1 LVGVGGVG
9 LTSTNP
15 TSQKLANDD
24 QLRTVCGPVHAVK
37 NTVRAAEPK
46 LTFTSGAE
54 QDRDAGDELV
64 RLAIKALCP

>member
-1 LVGVGGVG
+1 VSLN
-9 LTSTNP
+9 STNP
-15 TSQKLANDD
+15 AWPKLTNDD
-24 QLRTVCGPVHAVK
+24 QLRTVCGPVQAVENK
-37 NTVRAAEPK
+37 VRAAEPR